1 VNRVFFQRFSSSSR
15 VQLEYLFTRYAFNL
29 LNNYQDKF
37 FIKKNWGDHVPIFQ
51 ICKPLQVGQNGV
63 LMLREIILVFV
74 SGSQKVMYV
83 INCIPGSVYF
93 LISYQRIQYGA
104 K

>member
-1 VNRVFFQRFSSSSR
+1 
-15 VQLEYLFTRYAFNL
+15 
-29 LNNYQDKF
+29 
-37 FIKKNWGDHVPIFQ
+37 
-51 ICKPLQVGQNGV
+51 LQVGQNGV

-93 LISYQRIQYGA
+93 LISDQKIQYGA
-104 K
+104 N